1 MRDRGYTILKWSVI
15 ALAWLSYPMLT
26 HRNLSA
32 CALVPAARCWEPKV
46 PHRLVAPPKEKA
58 RLLQIWRLIELISEV
73 AK

>member
-15 ALAWLSYPMLT
+15 VLAWLSYPALT

-32 CALVPAARCWEPKV
+32 CALVPAAPRWNPKDS
-46 PHRLVAPPKEKA
+46 RGLVAPPKEKA